1 MMSAMLL
8 IKSLKSY
15 GSKINKNFRGDKV
28 PKEGSRC
35 VCMSVIVI
43 DSVFKMG
50 WNQYLTRQ
58 YFRRF

>member
-1 MMSAMLL
+1 MMSAMSL

-50 WNQYLTRQ
+50 
-58 YFRRF
+58 